1 MAGDLMKLCIYI
13 VSLFLTFI
21 EFAYA
26 DCPRIISQSPYITH
40 QLEYLGLKNCIVGA
54 SRYDAKL
61 NLPQTGGMM
70 DPDASAI
77 AALKPDL
84 WITSTW
90 TKPDVFEKTAPPN
103 ATTLR
108 LDSFNSMAQISD
120 NLIDIAKASH
130 DFAALAQAEAF
141 ATRWHDKLA
150 QVDGKQKR
158 ILLLSSCGKQPYA
171 YGKQSWLGD
180 LFTQANFQVV
190 DFDKRVINLGQ
201 DKNETQTLAL
211 IQSLQPEL
219 IAVFHQSTAE
229 TCGLLDLPKITQ
241 LVVLNGDYFL
251 HPSPTLLNGI
261 DQLIAIQSI
270 WQQR

>member
-1 MAGDLMKLCIYI
+1 MAGDFMKLCIYI

-40 QLEYLGLKNCIVGA
+40 QLEYLGLKECIVGA
-54 SRYDAKL
+54 NRYDSHL
-61 NLPQTGGMM
+61 NLPDTGGII
-70 DPDASAI
+70 DPDAQSI
-77 AALKPDL
+77 NKLQPDL
-84 WITSTW
+84 WITSVW
-90 TKPDVFEKTAPPN
+90 TKPDVFEKTTPPH
-103 ATTLR
+103 TTALR

-120 NLIDIAKASH
+120 NLIEIAKASQNS
-130 DFAALAQAEAF
+130 AALAQAEAF

-201 DKNETQTLAL
+201 DKNEQQTLEL
-211 IQSLQPEL
+211 IQSLQPDL
-219 IAVFHQSTAE
+219 IAIFHQSTAE
-229 TCGLLDLPKITQ
+229 TCGLLDLPKISQ
-241 LVVLNGDYFL
+241 LLVLDGEKFL
-251 HPSPTLLNGI
+251 HPAPTLLQGI
-261 DQLIAIQSI
+261 DQLISMQGI
-270 WQQR
+270 WQ

>member
-1 MAGDLMKLCIYI
+1 MKTPFQLAFG
-13 VSLFLTFI
+13 LFALLWSVITL
-21 EFAYA
+21 A

-40 QLEYLGLKNCIVGA
+40 QLEYLGLKNCIVGT

-61 NLPQTGGMM
+61 NLAQTGGVM

-90 TKPDVFEKTAPPN
+90 TKPDVFEKSMPPN
-103 ATTLR
+103 AKALR

-120 NLIDIAKASH
+120 NLIDIAQATQDS
-130 DFAALAQAEAF
+130 AALAQAEAF

-171 YGKQSWLGD
+171 YGQQTWLGD
-180 LFTQANFQVV
+180 LFKQANFQVI
-190 DFDKRVINLGQ
+190 DFEKRIINLGQ
-201 DKNETQTLAL
+201 DKNEQQTLAL
-211 IQSLQPEL
+211 IQSLQPDL
-219 IAVFHQSTAE
+219 IAVFHQTTAE

-241 LVVLNGDYFL
+241 LVVLNGDHFL

-270 WQQR
+270 WQQN

>member
-1 MAGDLMKLCIYI
+1 MKTPFQLAFA
-13 VSLFLTFI
+13 LFALLWSVITL
-21 EFAYA
+21 A

-40 QLEYLGLKNCIVGA
+40 QLEYLGLKNCIVGT
-54 SRYDAKL
+54 SRYDAHL
-61 NLPQTGGMM
+61 NLPQTGGVM

-90 TKPDVFEKTAPPN
+90 TKPDVFKKTTPPN
-103 ATTLR
+103 AKALR

-120 NLIDIAKASH
+120 NLIDIAQATQDS
-130 DFAALAQAEAF
+130 AALAQAKTF
-141 ATRWHDKLA
+141 ATHWHDKLA
-150 QVDGKQKR
+150 QVNGKQKR

-201 DKNETQTLAL
+201 DKNEQQTLAL
-211 IQSLQPEL
+211 IQSLQPNL

-229 TCGLLDLPKITQ
+229 SCGLLDLPKISQ
-241 LVVLNGDYFL
+241 LLVLEGEKFL
-251 HPSPTLLNGI
+251 HPAPTLLQGI
-261 DQLIAIQSI
+261 DQLIAMQGI
-270 WQQR
+270 WQ